1 MPEFRP
7 SLENTV
13 AAAEALS
20 GTVGGRFLIGELLG
34 KGGMGEVYRGED
46 TKLKRAVALKRLAPH
61 LRADAVYR
69 RRFLEEAEH
78 ASCFTDSH
86 VAAIHD
92 VLEEKGEIL
101 LVMEYVEGEN
111 LRQRLRRRMSLE
123 EFFDLAVQCAEA
135 LVAAHDRGI
144 VHCDIK
150 PENIMLTTNGQVK
163 ILDFGVAK
171 HLPRSDQSSTLDR
184 PGTLGGTPA
193 YMSPEVLLAKRPDA
207 RADIFSLGV
216 VFYETLTGHHPFIAS
231 SFVATGERILRE
243 TPAPIHIF
251 NSKVPEQLEEF
262 VSKAMAKEPSQRY
275 ASARELLEALHLV
288 QAGMTPH
295 KLSPVLPRPRQRKP
309 KRWLVTAAI
318 VTIIATAGF
327 GIYRWRYRPP
337 ILAERG
343 WVLISDFDTAGN
355 QAIPDAGL
363 REGLTIALQQS
374 RYINVYPRS
383 RVYEV
388 LQRMKKENVGRI
400 DEVLGEEICRRENVQ
415 VLLAGTISQ
424 IGGAF
429 QITVRALDPARDK
442 PLFAEK
448 AQFDRKEEFF
458 DKVDWLA
465 RRVRT
470 DLGESLPAI
479 EKTSRPLAKVTT
491 RSLEALQLY
500 SQATDAHGQGRME
513 QVPTLLQSALTL
525 DPEFAMAHR
534 QMAEVYEIMGN
545 RAQELEHLKHAY
557 DLRDGLTERE
567 RRLIEASYYNA
578 TGRVDKAVDA
588 LTALV
593 TLYPEDPEAHRDL
606 AFGYY
611 DIGDLANS
619 IQQLHQVIKIDPNSA
634 PAYANLVVQL
644 ARNNA
649 PEEAMKIYQEAKA
662 HGLASPGAR
671 WGLGMALW
679 NQGRVAEAQAEF
691 RSLQEA
697 SPLYESIGRIY
708 FARTLIYQG
717 KLAAASEQ
725 FAVGIRQDEA
735 GKKKSPEL
743 LQRYLLAYV
752 ALTEGNRAEARRQ
765 LALIL
770 AAGEPEAFQVV
781 DLRRAGALYA
791 QMGDVASAR
800 RILRKLEDLQAKL
813 PSSFNR
819 AFRDN
824 LAGEIALAEARS
836 KEAVQLFS
844 ASLAAYPLA
853 LSHQG
858 LARAYEAQRD
868 WPSAATEWEKFLDSR
883 GEVFQEN
890 CPTDWVLAHLSLARV
905 YRHLNDID
913 GARAKYKKF
922 LEIWRESDRLRF
934 IEEVVRESQQMEGLG
949 RPPQALGPRGPDEY
963 GV

>member
-13 AAAEALS
+13 AAAETLS
-20 GTVGGRFLIGELLG
+20 GTVGGRFLIGKLLG
-34 KGGMGEVYRGED
+34 KGGMGEVYRCED
-46 TKLKRAVALKRLAPH
+46 TRLKRSVALKRLAPH
-61 LRADAVYR
+61 LRADPVYR
-69 RRFLEEAEH
+69 RRFLKEAEH
-78 ASCFTDSH
+78 ASRFTDSH

-92 VLEEKGEIL
+92 VLEEKDEIL

-111 LRQRLRRRMSLE
+111 LRQRLQRRMSLE
-123 EFFDLAVQCAEA
+123 EFLDLAVQCVEA
-135 LVAAHDRGI
+135 LVAAHDRDI

-171 HLPRSDQSSTLDR
+171 HLPRADQSSTLDR
-184 PGTLGGTPA
+184 SGTVGGTPA
-193 YMSPEVLLAKRPDA
+193 YMSPEVLLAQAPDA

-231 SFVATGERILRE
+231 SFVATSDRILHE
-243 TPAPIHIF
+243 TPAPIHTL

-262 VSKAMAKEPSQRY
+262 VSKAMAKEPSQRFAN
-275 ASARELLEALHLV
+275 ASELLETLHLV

-295 KLSPVLPRPRQRKP
+295 KLLPVLPRPKQREP
-309 KRWLVTAAI
+309 KRWLVTAVI
-318 VTIIATAGF
+318 VFIIATAGL

-337 ILAERG
+337 ILAARG

-355 QAIPDAGL
+355 QVIPNAGL
-363 REGLTIALQQS
+363 REGLTIVLQQS
-374 RYINVYPRS
+374 GYVNVYPRS

-388 LQRMKKENVGRI
+388 LQRMRKENVGRI
-400 DEVLGEEICRRENVQ
+400 DEVLGQEICRRENVQ
-415 VLLAGTISQ
+415 VLLAGSISQ
-424 IGGAF
+424 IGQSY
-429 QITVRALDPARDK
+429 QITVRALDPVRDK

-500 SQATDAHGQGRME
+500 SQATDAYGQGRME
-513 QVPTLLQSALTL
+513 QVPTLLQSTLTL
-525 DPEFAMAHR
+525 DPEFAMAHKL
-534 QMAEVYEIMGN
+534 MAEVYEIMGN
-545 RAQELEHLKHAY
+545 RAEELEHLKRAY

-567 RRLIEASYYNA
+567 RGFIEASYYTA
-578 TGRVDKAVDA
+578 TGRGDKTVEA

-606 AFGYY
+606 AFANYDLGY
-611 DIGDLANS
+611 LANS
-619 IQQLHQVIKIDPNSA
+619 IQQLHQVIKLDPNSA
-634 PAYANLVVQL
+634 LAYARLVVQL

-649 PEEAMKIYQEAKA
+649 PEEALKIYQEAKA
-662 HGLASPGAR
+662 RGLASPGAG

-679 NQGRVAEAQAEF
+679 NQGRVTEAQAEF

-697 SPLYESIGRIY
+697 SPLFESIGRIY

-717 KLAAASEQ
+717 KLAAANEQ
-725 FAVGIRQDEA
+725 FALGIRQDEA
-735 GKKKSPEL
+735 AKNKSPEL
-743 LQRYLLAYV
+743 LQRYLLAGV
-752 ALTEGNRAEARRQ
+752 ALTEGNKAEARRQ
-765 LALIL
+765 LKLIL
-770 AAGEPEAFQVV
+770 AAGEPEALQAA

-791 QMGDVASAR
+791 QMGDVGSGQ

-819 AFRDN
+819 ACRDN
-824 LAGEIALAEARS
+824 LAGEIALAEARR
-836 KEAVQLFS
+836 EDAVQLFS
-844 ASLAAYPLA
+844 ESLAAYPLA

-858 LARAYEAQRD
+858 LARAYEAQHD
-868 WPSAATEWEKFLDSR
+868 WPRAATEWGKFLDAR

-905 YRHLNDID
+905 YRHLDEID
-913 GARAKYKKF
+913 EARAKYKKF
-922 LEIWRESDRLRF
+922 LEIWRESDQLRF
-934 IEEVVRESQQMEGLG
+934 IEKVTRESEQMEGLG
-949 RPPQALGPRGPDEY
+949 RPHQALGPGGPDEY